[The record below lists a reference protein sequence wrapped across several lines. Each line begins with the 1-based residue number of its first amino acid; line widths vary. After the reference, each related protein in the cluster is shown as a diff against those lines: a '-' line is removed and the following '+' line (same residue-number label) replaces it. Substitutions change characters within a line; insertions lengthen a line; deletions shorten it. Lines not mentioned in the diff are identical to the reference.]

1 MEMRSHFGFNAS
13 PFTRELRVEQRFRL
27 PQFDEAVVAL
37 QAAVEARQ
45 SAALIAPAG
54 TGKTL
59 VARTLRDALP
69 EARYEVHYVKTTS
82 LSRRD
87 MCRELAMAV
96 GAKPAGNYPAL
107 VRQLQ
112 DRFQGS
118 FDNDGLRPV
127 IIADDAHEMRP
138 ETLGLFRLLTN
149 FDMDSRLVV
158 SIVLLGQPPLR
169 HLLQRGELE
178 DIARRLVHYAE
189 LRLLSRDETRAY
201 VEHRLTIAG
210 AKKVPFDAGA
220 LDAIYELSRGN
231 LRAIDHLAGKALEL
245 AAARKEHA
253 ANAAHLMEARKV
265 LWP

>member
-1 MEMRSHFGFNAS
+1 MDMRSHFGFQAV
-13 PFTRELRVEQRFRL
+13 PFTRELRVEHRFRL
-27 PQFDEAVVAL
+27 PQFDEALDAL
-37 QAAVEARQ
+37 RAAVEARQ
-45 SAALIAPAG
+45 SAALIALAG

-59 VARTLRDALP
+59 LARTLRDSLP
-69 EARYEVHYVKTTS
+69 EARYEVHYVKTTG
-82 LSRRD
+82 LCRRD

-112 DRFQGS
+112 DRFQGG

-127 IIADDAHEMRP
+127 VIADDAHEMRP

-149 FDMDSRLVV
+149 YEMDSRLVV

-189 LRLLSRDETRAY
+189 LRLLSRDETRRY
-201 VEHRLTIAG
+201 VEHRLTIVG
-210 AKKVPFDAGA
+210 AKKSPFDEGA
-220 LDAIYELSRGN
+220 LDAVYELSRGN
-231 LRAIDHLAGKALEL
+231 LRAIDHLACKALDV
-245 AAARKEHA
+245 AAARDEHA
-253 ANAAHLMEARKV
+253 VGATHLVEARKV